1 VRGVSPAAVQQKMP
15 TMEPSLRSIAM
26 NMSAAILAFLVML
39 NPFALFLYLKPLMK
53 DLTDREFLAVL
64 FRASL
69 ISFFIYLAFVLFGNF
84 IFATVFRISFESFR
98 IFGGIILFS
107 LAYMF
112 IVRGKKAFIQTK
124 GDLHDMA
131 SEIALPFMV
140 GAGTISLSI
149 LLGEQLPMPYG
160 VLALVII
167 MTINFL
173 TVIGLK
179 EMRSRIKIQKLRV
192 AFDKNMEILL
202 RINGFFVGAIGI
214 DMIATGIKNMFLQ

>member
-1 VRGVSPAAVQQKMP
+1 
-15 TMEPSLRSIAM
+15 MEPSLRSIAM

>member
-1 VRGVSPAAVQQKMP
+1 MFS
-15 TMEPSLRSIAM
+15 
-26 NMSAAILAFLVML
+26 AILAFLVML

-53 DLTDREFLAVL
+53 ELTDREFVAVF

-69 ISFFIYLAFVLFGNF
+69 ISFLIYLAFVLFGNF
-84 IFATVFRISFESFR
+84 IFARVFQISFESFR
-98 IFGGIILFS
+98 IFGGVILFS
-107 LAYMF
+107 LAYLF

-149 LLGEQLPMPYG
+149 LLGEQLSMPLG
-160 VLALVII
+160 VLALVLI
-167 MTINFL
+167 MIINFL
-173 TVIGLK
+173 VVLGLK
-179 EMRSRIKIQKLRV
+179 EMRKRISVHKLRV

-202 RINGFFVGAIGI
+202 RINGFFVGSIGI
-214 DMIATGIKNMFLQ
+214 DMIATGIKNMFLN

>member
-1 VRGVSPAAVQQKMP
+1 
-15 TMEPSLRSIAM
+15 
-26 NMSAAILAFLVML
+26 MSAAILAFLVML

-53 DLTDREFLAVL
+53 DLTDREFLSVL

-69 ISFFIYLAFVLFGNF
+69 ISFFIYLTFVLFGNF
-84 IFATVFRISFESFR
+84 IFERIFRISFESFR

-124 GDLHDMA
+124 GDLDDMA

-140 GAGTISLSI
+140 GAGTISISI

-173 TVIGLK
+173 IVIGLK
-179 EMRSRIKIQKLRV
+179 EMRSRIKFHKLRV

-214 DMIATGIKNMFLQ
+214 DMITTGIRNMFLQ

>member
-1 VRGVSPAAVQQKMP
+1 MDNMFAAM
-15 TMEPSLRSIAM
+15 
-26 NMSAAILAFLVML
+26 LAFLVML
-39 NPFALFLYLKPLMK
+39 NPFALFLYLKPLMR
-53 DLTDREFLAVL
+53 DLTDREFLSVF

-160 VLALVII
+160 VLALVLI
-167 MTINFL
+167 MVINFGIVL
-173 TVIGLK
+173 GLK
-179 EMRSRIKIQKLRV
+179 EMRSRIKVHKLRV

-214 DMIATGIKNMFLQ
+214 DMIANGIRNMFLL

>member
-1 VRGVSPAAVQQKMP
+1 MMNQVFNCP
-15 TMEPSLRSIAM
+15 TMQLRVCLLVM
-26 NMSAAILAFLVML
+26 NMYASIIAFLVML
-39 NPFALFLYLKPLMK
+39 NPFALFLYLKPVMR
-53 DLTDREFLAVL
+53 DLSDREFFSVL

-84 IFATVFRISFESFR
+84 IFAKVFGISFESFR

-124 GDLHDMA
+124 GDLNDMA

-149 LLGEQLPMPYG
+149 LLGDELPMPYN
-160 VLALVII
+160 VLALAII

-173 TVIGLK
+173 IIIGLK
-179 EMRSRIKIQKLRV
+179 EMRSRISIQKLKV
-192 AFDKNMEILL
+192 AFDKNMEVLL
-202 RINGFFVGAIGI
+202 RINGFFVGAIGV
-214 DMIATGIKNMFLQ
+214 DMIANGIRNMFLQ